1 MKLRSKTRRKNLK
14 TTTKKSSKNTK
25 SFLIHEHS
33 GISDGHPD
41 FQFGQEMN
49 RRVSRRSRRRRKS
62 IVTEE
67 SMTKAE
73 IPRKTS
79 RKKRRASTSLA
90 GAISLPISTRD
101 SSWTYYVI
109 SRKLKYTLER
119 LFIGKE
125 SVNGSE
131 ID

>member
-1 MKLRSKTRRKNLK
+1 MKLRSKM
-14 TTTKKSSKNTK
+14 TTKNRKTMKSSKNTK

-41 FQFGQEMN
+41 FQFGQKMN

-90 GAISLPISTRD
+90 GAISWPISTRD

-119 LFIGKE
+119 LYIGKAKKKK
-125 SVNGSE
+125 
-131 ID
+131 DRK

>member
-1 MKLRSKTRRKNLK
+1 MKLRSKM
-14 TTTKKSSKNTK
+14 TTKNRKTMKSSKNIK

-41 FQFGQEMN
+41 FQFGQKMK

-62 IVTEE
+62 IVTE
-67 SMTKAE
+67 

-79 RKKRRASTSLA
+79 RKKRRALTSLA
-90 GAISLPISTRD
+90 GAISWPISTRD

-119 LFIGKE
+119 LYIGK
-125 SVNGSE
+125 
-131 ID
+131 DRKL